1 MALMQWTEAL
11 SVHIAEIDKQ
21 HQRLIALINQLDDAV
36 HVGND
41 HDVLGAVLEEL
52 LDYTRTHFRYEENL
66 LKTNAYPELEG
77 HKAEHDALT
86 EKVVFLGDYFKRG
99 ENLNTVQIMQFLK
112 IWLEEHIM
120 GVDRTYAEFLNA
132 KGIF

>member
-21 HQRLIALINQLDDAV
+21 HQRLITLINQLDDAI

-66 LKTNAYPELEG
+66 LKTNGYPELEA
-77 HKAEHDALT
+77 HKAEHDSLT

-120 GVDRTYAEFLNA
+120 GVDRTYAEYLNA